1 MVYNIIIKICRNCGV
16 NKMELKPKMTSQELV
31 NKMKNEKGIR
41 FKHISEQDAIIF
53 LSERNNYFRIASYR
67 KNYDKHISG
76 VNAGKYI
83 DLDFAYLSELATI
96 DMHLRLLVIKMC
108 LDIEHCLKVKLLSAI
123 TANSTEDGYDIVRVF
138 LKKNHFVLRDIYH
151 KRKSTYV
158 EELIRHYFKF
168 DTISED
174 SQLDYINDDDINCP
188 VWAFMEI
195 IGFGEFLRFYDF
207 YYSEYPDKNNK
218 ITNGTLNA
226 VKSLRNACAHNNCVI
241 YNLRKAGTHPTR
253 EVTQFI
259 GNIKTISQEERKT
272 NLKSRPVFEITS
284 LLCLYDK
291 VAFDTIKLHRYKEL
305 NTLVNER
312 MVKHKNYFKNQPIIC
327 SAYNFLKKNS

>member
-1 MVYNIIIKICRNCGV
+1 MNF
-16 NKMELKPKMTSQELV
+16 KPMMTSQELV
-31 NKMKNEKGIR
+31 DKMKNEKGIK
-41 FKHISEQDAIIF
+41 FEYMSEEDAIIF

-96 DMHLRLLVIKMC
+96 DMHLRLIIINMC

-123 TANSTEDGYDIVRVF
+123 TANSAEDGYDIVRVF
-138 LKKNHFVLRDIYH
+138 LKKNHIVLRDIYH

-158 EELIRHYFKF
+158 EELIRYYFNF
-168 DTISED
+168 NEISDD
-174 SQLDYINDDDINCP
+174 SQLDYISKDDINCP

-226 VKSLRNACAHNNCVI
+226 VKSLRNACAHNNCII
-241 YNLRKAGTHPTR
+241 YNLRKSGTHPTR

-259 GNIKTISQEERKT
+259 GNIKTISQEKRKT

-327 SAYNFLKKNS
+327 SAYNFLKKTVDFLL

>member
-1 MVYNIIIKICRNCGV
+1 MNF
-16 NKMELKPKMTSQELV
+16 KPMMTSQELV
-31 NKMKNEKGIR
+31 DKMKNEKGIK
-41 FKHISEQDAIIF
+41 FEYMSEKDAIIF

-96 DMHLRLLVIKMC
+96 DMHLRLIIINMC

-123 TANSTEDGYDIVRVF
+123 TANLAEDGYDIVKVF
-138 LKKNHFVLRDIYH
+138 LIKNPFVLRDIYH

-158 EELIRHYFKF
+158 EELIRYYFNF
-168 DTISED
+168 NEISD
-174 SQLDYINDDDINCP
+174 DNQLDYISKDDINCP

-226 VKSLRNACAHNNCVI
+226 VKSLRNACAHNNCII
-241 YNLRKAGTHPTR
+241 YNLRKSGTHPTR
-253 EVTQFI
+253 EVTQFVS
-259 GNIKTISQEERKT
+259 NIKNISNEERRSK
-272 NLKSRPVFEITS
+272 LKIRPVFEITA
-284 LLCLYDK
+284 LICLYDK
-291 VAFDTIKLHRYKEL
+291 VAFDTVKSHRFQEL
-305 NTLVNER
+305 SNLVNVR
-312 MVKHKNYFKNQPIIC
+312 MVRNKDYFKNHQMIC
-327 SAYNFLKKNS
+327 SVYNFLKKIVDFLA